1 MKNRRK
7 PSPVLTEIMS
17 KITNEDR
24 EKTRKEMM
32 REIECST
39 KAYKLI
45 TRRYRISTVVWIT
58 DDEYYVPE
66 KYIVKEHRWIWLNEP
81 CTTYEEALNVIE
93 ADRKYESELKHKKT
107 KITEDII
114 KEIFIGEMNW
124 WDDTHTLVDDNGYE
138 TTIHYYTSPC
148 GRYVLTYDMFSNICD
163 ENGDG
168 WNLHIDNSDMNSIGN
183 VSVNYVEEV
192 VKIMDIFKN
201 Y

>member
-1 MKNRRK
+1 M
-7 PSPVLTEIMS
+7 TEIMS

-45 TRRYRISTVVWIT
+45 TRRHRISTVVWIT

-107 KITEDII
+107 KITKDII
-114 KEIFIGEMNW
+114 QEFFIDKMNW
-124 WDDTHTLVDDNGYE
+124 WDDAFCVPDDNGEEFIEHSY
-138 TTIHYYTSPC
+138 ISPC
-148 GRYVLTYDMFSNICD
+148 KRYVLTQDKYSNICD
-163 ENGDG
+163 ESGIS
-168 WNLHIDNSDMNSIGN
+168 WNLHIDNSDMDTIGN
-183 VSVNYVEEV
+183 VSVNYVQEV
-192 VKIMDIFKN
+192 LQLMDIFKD